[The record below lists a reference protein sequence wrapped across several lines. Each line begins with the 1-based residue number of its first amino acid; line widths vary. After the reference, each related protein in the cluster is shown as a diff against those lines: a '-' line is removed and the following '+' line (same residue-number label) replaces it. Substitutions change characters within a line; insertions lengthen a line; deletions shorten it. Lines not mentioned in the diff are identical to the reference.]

1 MTAFGLHF
9 DNTFAQELEGF
20 FAPWQAAT
28 VPAPRMLLF
37 NHALATQLGLNAQAL
52 DSEEGVAIFS
62 GNRVPEGALPLA
74 QAYAGHQF
82 GQLSPQLGDGRALLL
97 GEILDQAGQRWDL
110 QLKGSGRT
118 PFSRGGDGKAAI
130 GPVLREYLMGEAMQA
145 LGIPTTRALAA
156 VTTGEIIHR
165 TTALP
170 GAILTRI
177 AASHIRVG
185 TFQFFAV
192 RNAQEKVKQLADYTI
207 ARHYP
212 ELKSADNPY
221 LALFAAVSAA
231 QAKLIARWML
241 VGFIHGVMNTDNM
254 SIAGETIDY
263 GPCAFMDHYDPA
275 TVFSS
280 IDAQGRYAYGN
291 QPLIGQWNLT
301 RLAETLIDLVH
312 PDSEEAVRLLTEE
325 IHQYAQHYTNHWQD
339 GMRLKL
345 GLTTPQENDLTL
357 AQDFLGLLEGQ
368 SVDYTRAFRSLSAVV
383 RGNPAALRSQFA
395 DAAVCD
401 SWLDRWQTRLTQEDV
416 SGTERA
422 AAMDQV
428 NPVYIPRNHKL
439 EEALA
444 AATQDRDLTLFKKLL
459 AVVEAPFSERSG
471 LESYAQPAPES
482 FGNYQTFCG
491 T

>member
-1 MTAFGLHF
+1 
-9 DNTFAQELEGF
+9 
-20 FAPWQAAT
+20 
-28 VPAPRMLLF
+28 
-37 NHALATQLGLNAQAL
+37 
-52 DSEEGVAIFS
+52 
-62 GNRVPEGALPLA
+62 
-74 QAYAGHQF
+74 
-82 GQLSPQLGDGRALLL
+82 
-97 GEILDQAGQRWDL
+97 
-110 QLKGSGRT
+110 
-118 PFSRGGDGKAAI
+118 
-130 GPVLREYLMGEAMQA
+130 
-145 LGIPTTRALAA
+145 
-156 VTTGEIIHR
+156 
-165 TTALP
+165 
-170 GAILTRI
+170 ILTRI